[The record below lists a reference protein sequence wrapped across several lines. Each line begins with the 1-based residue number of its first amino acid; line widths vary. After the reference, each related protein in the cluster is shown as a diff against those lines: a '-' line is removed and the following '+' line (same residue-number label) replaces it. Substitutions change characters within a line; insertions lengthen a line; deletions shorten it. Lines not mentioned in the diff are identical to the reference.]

1 MLVTFDQLKRDVTL
15 QERGLDFT
23 DATTV
28 FAGIT
33 LTREDARFAYGET
46 RYQTYGLLDGRM
58 VMVVWTTR
66 GEDRH
71 VMSMRY
77 CNDRERDKFAEQL
90 GRSG

>member
-1 MLVTFDQLKRDVTL
+1 MTITFDQLKRDVTL
-15 QERGLDFT
+15 ERRGLDFA
-23 DATTV
+23 DATAV

-33 LTREDARFAYGET
+33 LTREDTRFAYGET

-58 VMVVWTTR
+58 VMVVWTAR

>member
-1 MLVTFDQLKRDVTL
+1 MIITFDQLKRDVTL

-23 DATTV
+23 DATAV

>member
-1 MLVTFDQLKRDVTL
+1 MSVTFDSLKRDATL
-15 QERGLDFT
+15 AERGLDFA
-23 DATTV
+23 DAKIV

-33 LTREDARFAYGET
+33 LTREDTRFAYGET

-66 GEDRH
+66 GANRH

-77 CNDRERDKFAEQL
+77 CNDRECDKFAEQL